1 MHAKKASGALGGRG
15 ARMPVALK
23 CGVAACFCRFGR
35 PEIAFFDCASPVICL
50 GSYPAV
56 RTSRMATRVEFRHG
70 GRPLFSPQERKRMNI
85 VVCIKQILD
94 TTDVRFDAATG
105 YLKREGQP
113 TTINSLDEYAVE
125 EALRLKEAHG
135 GTVTVLSMGP
145 SQAVDTLKHAVAMGA
160 DEAVHLCDAAFAG
173 ADTLATTY
181 ALSRA
186 IAAMEGV
193 DLIICGA
200 ESVDGNTAYVPSALA
215 TALKA
220 PFVAF
225 VTKIEEIGGGKM
237 VVQRLMEQGY
247 DRIESPT
254 PAVISVVKG
263 INEPRIS
270 SLKGKMRAK
279 KYQPAVKTAAD
290 LAGAEA
296 AKLGAAGSTSK
307 VLRTYA
313 PEARPA
319 GVMLTGEP
327 AEIADK
333 LYAALTK

>member
-1 MHAKKASGALGGRG
+1 
-15 ARMPVALK
+15 
-23 CGVAACFCRFGR
+23 
-35 PEIAFFDCASPVICL
+35 
-50 GSYPAV
+50 
-56 RTSRMATRVEFRHG
+56 
-70 GRPLFSPQERKRMNI
+70 MNI

-94 TTDVRFDAATG
+94 TTDIRFDPESKR
-105 YLKREGQP
+105 LKREGQP

-125 EALRLKEAHG
+125 EGIRLKEAHG
-135 GTVTVLSMGP
+135 GTVTVVTMGP
-145 SQAVDTLKHAVAMGA
+145 SQSVDTLKHAVAMGA
-160 DEAVHLCDAAFAG
+160 DEAVHLCDEAFAG

-186 IAAMEGV
+186 VAAMGEV
-193 DLIICGA
+193 DLILCGV

-215 TALKA
+215 TALKV

-247 DRIESPT
+247 DRVESAT
-254 PAVISVVKG
+254 PAVLSVVKG

-279 KYQPAVKTAAD
+279 KYKPEVKAAGD
-290 LAGAEA
+290 LEGADA
-296 AKLGAAGSTSK
+296 SKLGASGSTSK

-313 PEARPA
+313 PEARPE
-319 GVMLTGEP
+319 GVMLEGEP
-327 AEIADK
+327 AEVAEK
-333 LYAALTK
+333 LYEALS